1 MMNALVSQL
10 RQQRPVLWMVPC
22 SSAHCLDMTLDIVS
36 SMR

>member
-10 RQQRPVLWMVPC
+10 RQQRPVLRMVPC
-22 SSAHCLDMTLDIVS
+22 PLAHCLDMTLDIVS